1 MATWQKEIMKLAND
15 LCLNMT
21 KAKQI
26 VIETDTL
33 SVPQGKCETEWKYDR
48 AYSRILPMIMNM

>member
-48 AYSRILPMIMNM
+48 AYSRLLPMIMSM

>member
-26 VIETDTL
+26 VIETDIL

>member
-1 MATWQKEIMKLAND
+1 MAKWQKEILKLAND

-26 VIETDTL
+26 VTETNDL

-48 AYSRILPMIMNM
+48 AYSRILPLIREL

>member
-1 MATWQKEIMKLAND
+1 MATWQKEILKIAND

-26 VIETDTL
+26 VIETNTL
-33 SVPQGKCETEWKYDR
+33 SVPRGKNESEWKYDR

>member
-26 VIETDTL
+26 VTDVNRL

-48 AYSRILPMIMNM
+48 AYSRLLPMIMNM

>member
-1 MATWQKEIMKLAND
+1 MATWQKEILKLAND

-26 VIETDTL
+26 VTDVNML
-33 SVPQGKCETEWKYDR
+33 SVPKGKNESDYKYDR
-48 AYSRILPMIMNM
+48 AYSRILPLIINM

>member
-1 MATWQKEIMKLAND
+1 MAAWQKEIMKLAND
-15 LCLNMT
+15 LCLNKI

-26 VIETDTL
+26 VTDVNTL

-48 AYSRILPMIMNM
+48 AYSRLLPMIMNM

>member
-1 MATWQKEIMKLAND
+1 MANWQKEIMKLAND

-26 VIETDTL
+26 VIDVNSL

-48 AYSRILPMIMNM
+48 AYSRLLPMIMSM

>member
-1 MATWQKEIMKLAND
+1 MATWQKEILKIAND

-26 VIETDTL
+26 VTDVNTL

-48 AYSRILPMIMNM
+48 AYSRILPMIMSM